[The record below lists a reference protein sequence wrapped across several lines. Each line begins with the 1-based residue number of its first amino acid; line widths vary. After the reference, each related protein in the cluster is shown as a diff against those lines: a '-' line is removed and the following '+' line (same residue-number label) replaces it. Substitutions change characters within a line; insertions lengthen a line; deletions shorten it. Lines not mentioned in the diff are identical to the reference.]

1 MWCGGLC
8 FCGVVVPLW
17 RGGAFVLSWCFCGVV
32 VFLVGVE
39 VLWWWC
45 GGGVVVW
52 WSFWRGGV
60 AVFLVWWWCCGVVV
74 WCCGGWGGGQLAVD
88 TTWVSQYARAAL
100 QDARKSKKGTYPELP

>member
-39 VLWWWC
+39 VLWWC

-52 WSFWRGGV
+52 W
-60 AVFLVWWWCCGVVV
+60 CGVVV
-74 WCCGGWGGGQLAVD
+74 VWG
-88 TTWVSQYARAAL
+88 
-100 QDARKSKKGTYPELP
+100 KGNWRSTPPWYLNTQEQRSRTHANPRNEQTQNFYELLCS